1 VSAIGTIYI
10 SGVPE
15 EDEQIARFWAQK
27 QDNAVPLHRI
37 VTYFSPLVLAREWTE
52 QLFNGSEGS
61 KELKDWIEQFFVTH
75 PELIRIKRASV
86 IELISEFTMKPVF
99 RKELEAIRA
108 NIVLKPTI
116 GERIV
121 RYMTEEEEEAQ
132 KQLGIGG
139 RIVKYM
145 TTDEEEKK

>member
-1 VSAIGTIYI
+1 MSAIGTIYI

-52 QLFNGSEGS
+52 QLFNGSS

-108 NIVLKPTI
+108 NIIVKPTV

-121 RYMTEEEEEAQ
+121 N
-132 KQLGIGG
+132 
-139 RIVKYM
+139 YM
-145 TTDEEEKK
+145 TTDEEEAQGRGIGERIVNYMTTDKEDEK